1 MVHKS
6 LDPCSCEHLW
16 YKRNTNFPKWKKIG
30 GNMANKRF
38 NKQVPGY
45 GFIKGQP
52 EKGTEAVKGNVSP
65 QEKKNIAFSKS
76 RKVKNTVS

>member
-1 MVHKS
+1 
-6 LDPCSCEHLW
+6 
-16 YKRNTNFPKWKKIG
+16 
-30 GNMANKRF
+30 MANKRF

-45 GFIKGQP
+45 GYIKGQP

-76 RKVKNTVS
+76 RKVKNTAS